1 MIQCQCEHCQK
12 KFKLK
17 DEIAGKR
24 IRCPQCNEII
34 SIPKSPEATIPRSA
48 KVVRPRPPAL
58 IPELTFDEF
67 SANYS
72 EPQLPTRTKQTTV
85 QIGDPYQKP
94 VVHIQPTSNIQVNV
108 SHSNAANSLGISS
121 LVLGLLSF
129 VICWMPGIGQIISGL
144 GLLLGI
150 GGLILAV
157 VRGGSGIGYAISGS
171 VLNGLTLLA
180 GILVLSVMGATA
192 ETLSQIGDAN
202 TTGNIPQAVPLQ
214 TASEN
219 KVEDTIKP
227 DAVQDSAVEIAGDT
241 PMVQPEVQDQPQIK
255 TEASEWHSAKESLQ
269 LGDIR
274 LTLSKVV
281 RGHVPLSERIGNDT
295 VSEDSLLTI
304 YIELTNTSKSRKIQ
318 YTSWMSQQAS
328 LLDIDAELTDNFEN
342 DYRKVRFGFSS
353 SVKDIST
360 ESSIYPGKRI
370 KDAIVF
376 ELPVEGIEFL
386 RLKLSAK
393 GIGEDGEFRF
403 QIPSDIIR
411 TKLGSKSQ

>member
-67 SANYS
+67 SVDYS
-72 EPQLPTRTKQTTV
+72 ESQLPTRTKQTTV

-227 DAVQDSAVEIAGDT
+227 DAVQDSAVEIAGDA

>member
-1 MIQCQCEHCQK
+1 
-12 KFKLK
+12 
-17 DEIAGKR
+17 
-24 IRCPQCNEII
+24 
-34 SIPKSPEATIPRSA
+34 
-48 KVVRPRPPAL
+48 
-58 IPELTFDEF
+58 
-67 SANYS
+67 
-72 EPQLPTRTKQTTV
+72 
-85 QIGDPYQKP
+85 
-94 VVHIQPTSNIQVNV
+94 
-108 SHSNAANSLGISS
+108 
-121 LVLGLLSF
+121 
-129 VICWMPGIGQIISGL
+129 MPGIGQIISGL

-227 DAVQDSAVEIAGDT
+227 DAVQDSAVEIAGDA

-269 LGDIR
+269 LGDNR

-376 ELPVEGIEFL
+376 ELPVVSSGQ
-386 RLKLSAK
+386 KV
-393 GIGEDGEFRF
+393 
-403 QIPSDIIR
+403 
-411 TKLGSKSQ
+411 SQNSGAS